1 MACFCLYFWS
11 RQEIT
16 RRASDVNSTDI
27 ANINNNK
34 RNNNEKKVGDG
45 VSENTRRGNT
55 RVLDKNS
62 PIDDLETRK
71 LRSVLELMG
80 MQKKAR
86 KEFTWD
92 TVKTTEEEKP
102 KRFDIKIIF
111 TFQKLL
117 VDRAEPK
124 PRSQGPMSSD
134 MAMRTLGLQQTV
146 SGNGGK
152 GVTKGKTLRDYSEE
166 DITHAFQSECQKLG
180 KLTQQIQTHVDK
192 RLWFRPS
199 YFQ

>member
-1 MACFCLYFWS
+1 MELDGSIKKKQKKSVKRKVKRDKKRDSKGIVENIDSLHIGEVGHNKSQPRRGSSIESLCNSLVNTMKLLVCLGLYFWS

-55 RVLDKNS
+55 RVPDKNN

-71 LRSVLELMG
+71 LRSVLGLMG

-92 TVKTTEEEKP
+92 TVVNTTEEEKP
-102 KRFDIKIIF
+102 RRFDTK
-111 TFQKLL
+111 T
-117 VDRAEPK
+117 
-124 PRSQGPMSSD
+124 SQFSK
-134 MAMRTLGLQQTV
+134 V
-146 SGNGGK
+146 F
-152 GVTKGKTLRDYSEE
+152 
-166 DITHAFQSECQKLG
+166 H
-180 KLTQQIQTHVDK
+180 
-192 RLWFRPS
+192 
-199 YFQ
+199 

>member
-1 MACFCLYFWS
+1 MTYSFLWFIFWS

-16 RRASDVNSTDI
+16 RGASDVNSADI

-55 RVLDKNS
+55 RVPGKNNA
-62 PIDDLETRK
+62 INDLETRK

-92 TVKTTEEEKP
+92 AVVKTQEEEKP
-102 KRFDIKIIF
+102 KRFYIKMIN
-111 TFQKLL
+111 
-117 VDRAEPK
+117 
-124 PRSQGPMSSD
+124 S
-134 MAMRTLGLQQTV
+134 
-146 SGNGGK
+146 
-152 GVTKGKTLRDYSEE
+152 
-166 DITHAFQSECQKLG
+166 
-180 KLTQQIQTHVDK
+180 
-192 RLWFRPS
+192 
-199 YFQ
+199 